1 MPLVLMEA
9 MSHGLPVISSDLPV
23 SQEIMGDFGMYFSV
37 GDVKGM
43 ARRMTEATQMS
54 WQEKSEQALKIA
66 ERFNIETIIKQ
77 WKQLINE
84 R

>member
-1 MPLVLMEA
+1 
-9 MSHGLPVISSDLPV
+9 
-23 SQEIMGDFGMYFSV
+23 MYFSV

-43 ARRMTEATQMS
+43 ARQMKQATQMN